1 MAFRLKSSD
10 NTFGNV
16 LENFEG
22 FNTNE
27 NHITKVSFFKK
38 QELDMLEFISIKLHL
53 KFDHFKLI

>member
-1 MAFRLKSSD
+1 MIIH
-10 NTFGNV
+10 FGNV

-27 NHITKVSFFKK
+27 NHITNHITKVSFFKK

-53 KFDHFKLI
+53 KFDQFKLI

>member
-1 MAFRLKSSD
+1 MIIH
-10 NTFGNV
+10 FGNV

-27 NHITKVSFFKK
+27 NHITNHITKVSLFKK